1 MPDIYDIQRE
11 KITKKCFDAILK
23 EDISFLPQK
32 FNSDYYKCLSDVS
45 EKIINIF
52 NNSSNAVQT
61 NTINLNNGWDFKKY
75 GDTSTVK
82 INLPHQYDNPRDRS
96 SVLKGKTIYSKNLFI
111 SDINKDSF
119 KYYLQINSA
128 SFKSEIFVND
138 ISILTHNG
146 SYENFFADV
155 TSNITSGTNTI
166 RIEIDNSNTGKNI
179 IPLEADFSFV
189 NGIFR
194 DVNLIKLSD
203 VYYSF
208 DVYGSTR
215 TMIETSN
222 ITVDS
227 ADLKVKTVIKNISG
241 KNKNLKVV
249 YSIFCNKKRIDTHS
263 DSFEMIDSEIQ
274 VEQKFTILNPEIWDG
289 LKKGNLYN
297 IQICLYDSEKHVDT
311 INTSTGFRTVSSNK
325 DGFILNGK
333 TYPLRGINRHA
344 ENELN
349 GFAIT
354 KADHDTDFEM
364 IKELGVNAIRLAHYP
379 QDRYFI
385 DKCNEYG
392 IVIYIEIPWVNL
404 YPSTDIN
411 DDLSNN
417 IRFQFKE
424 MIKEYY
430 NYPCICFWGMHNEL
444 TNDNNSSG
452 TKLINYTLCKQ
463 LNNELYTY
471 AKNNGGN
478 RLVGYA
484 TIDKTTHEK
493 EAGLNGDYYGTN
505 VYFGWY
511 NTDKIKNIS
520 EYLDLKH
527 ATTNDLIIFTE
538 YGAGSNAM
546 QFNLD
551 IETLNWGGI
560 SKDSNFSAN
569 GNYHPQEYQCLIHE
583 GYLKS
588 FLDRN
593 YINTFA
599 WVFSDFAVSFRNEG
613 SQKALNDKGFVTRDR
628 KIKKD
633 VFYLYKAFLNKNDKF
648 VHINQK
654 DFNIRENKNNTT
666 NLTVYSNCDFVT
678 LIKDNKIIDKQIA
691 DINLGIKFTFKDVYL
706 EIGNNDFTVCGYI
719 NGIKEAEDKI
729 EVKRKSCIVNKTV
742 EIGMGN
748 TTNGN
753 ITYIKN
759 KVDNTIIGM
768 GNKLDFETPYIK
780 INSNS
785 KTEGYILLNNLNLI
799 STGWSMYINGAFY
812 PDPNSN
818 TKRIFSDSN
827 NEILEFYRINNDVN
841 TSTNE
846 YKISYHG
853 VDLRLTSEATTI
865 IEKRELLKLVITFDG
880 KSLKVYINGVLNA
893 SKEVILISG
902 EYFKINNLMFGNRY
916 DLSRSYNLKFSTL
929 QFYDGALTQEE
940 INNL

>member
-1 MPDIYDIQRE
+1 MTINKNELKARSNEEQLLRAIAMGEIDETIEARSRKEQLLKYLMENIHTISNN
-11 KITKKCFDAILK
+11 KIEQLNEI
-23 EDISFLPQK
+23 
-32 FNSDYYKCLSDVS
+32 
-45 EKIINIF
+45 
-52 NNSSNAVQT
+52 
-61 NTINLNNGWDFKKY
+61 INLNNGWDFKKD
-75 GDTSTVK
+75 GDTSTIK
-82 INLPHQYDNPRDRS
+82 INLPHQYDSPQNRS
-96 SVLKGKTIYSKNLFI
+96 MVYKGKTVYTKTIFI
-111 SDINKDSF
+111 NDINKDSF
-119 KYYLQINSA
+119 KYYIQIASA
-128 SFKSEIFVND
+128 SFKSEIFINN
-138 ISILTHNG
+138 ISVMTHGG
-146 SYENFFADV
+146 SYENFFIDI
-155 TSNITSGTNTI
+155 TNNIVNGENI
-166 RIEIDNSNTGKNI
+166 LKIEIDNSNPNKNI

-189 NGIFR
+189 NGVFR
-194 DVNLIKLSD
+194 DINFIKLND
-203 VYYSF
+203 VFF
-208 DVYGSTR
+208 DIESYGSTR
-215 TMIETSN
+215 IRLETN
-222 ITVDS
+222 DINVES
-227 ADLKVKTVIKNISG
+227 AKLKVKTLIKNISD
-241 KNKNLKVV
+241 KNKKLKIK
-249 YSIFCNKKRIDTHS
+249 YEIFCNNNKIIESHENFEINSNNIDKEKEFIINTP
-263 DSFEMIDSEIQ
+263 
-274 VEQKFTILNPEIWDG
+274 KFWNGINEA
-289 LKKGNLYN
+289 NLYN
-297 IQICLYDSEKHVDT
+297 VKISLFDSGKFIDYAEG
-311 INTSTGFRTVSSNK
+311 NTGFRNINGNK

-729 EVKRKSCIVNKTV
+729 EVKRKSGIVNKTV

-812 PDPNSN
+812 PDSNSN

-865 IEKRELLKLVITFDG
+865 IEKREPLKLVITFDG